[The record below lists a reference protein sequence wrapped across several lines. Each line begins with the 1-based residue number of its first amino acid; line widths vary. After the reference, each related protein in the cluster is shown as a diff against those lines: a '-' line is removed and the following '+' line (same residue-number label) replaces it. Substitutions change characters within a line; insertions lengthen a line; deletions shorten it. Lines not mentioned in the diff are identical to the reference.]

1 MRKSR
6 ISLGMA
12 SMIAVAG
19 LTLAGCAAAEEPAGE
34 TTEEATET
42 TEETT
47 EEAAGGETFEVV
59 ALLPQGNDQPYG
71 GTYIPPM
78 EAKAE
83 ELGIS
88 LTLFNS
94 GYDADQQASDC
105 EVAVASEPDGIILW
119 PAVAAAIRPCLEAA
133 NNAGIAVWVS
143 NADINEEDHDLA
155 YGYSGTDSYGQG
167 AASAEMFCELA
178 GDQEVGIIQV
188 NGETGN
194 SVAILRGTGFS
205 ETVAELCPNVTI
217 LAEQPGDWNKD
228 TSQLAASEMLTAVG
242 EENVQGI
249 YAADD
254 TMVAGAIAAAEA
266 RGMDVESLIITSIGN
281 TLLGNPL
288 VGDGVLDATVF
299 QSSSWDGEN
308 AVLGIY
314 NAMTGAT
321 ELGRDDEGSVLYMP
335 SVKVSFDGSLEGSV
349 AWDDPSVTPEW

>member
-6 ISLGMA
+6 MSLGMA
-12 SMIAVAG
+12 SLFAVAG
-19 LTLAGCAAAEEPAGE
+19 LTLAGCAAAEEPAAE
-34 TTEEATET
+34 TTGGEETA
-42 TEETT
+42 EETT
-47 EEAAGGETFEVV
+47 EDAAGGDTYEVV
-59 ALLPQGNDQPYG
+59 ALLPQGDDQPYG

-78 EAKAE
+78 EAKAA
-83 ELGIS
+83 ELGIN

-94 GYDADQQASDC
+94 GYDADTQASDC
-105 EVAVASEPDGIILW
+105 EVAVASQPDGIILW
-119 PAVAAAIRPCLEAA
+119 PAVADAIGPCLQAA

-143 NADINEEDHDLA
+143 NADINEEDHGLA

-167 AASAEMFCELA
+167 KASAEMFCELA
-178 GDQEVGIIQV
+178 GDEEVGVIQV

-194 SVAILRGTGFS
+194 SVAILRGNGFS

-217 LAEQPGDWNKD
+217 LAEQPGNWNKD
-228 TSQLAASEMLTAVG
+228 ESQLAASEMLTSVG

-266 RGMDVESLIITSIGN
+266 RGMDVEGLIITSIGN

-288 VGDGVLDATVF
+288 VGDGVLDGTVF
-299 QSSSWDGEN
+299 QSSSWDGGN
-308 AVLGIY
+308 AVQGVF

-335 SVKVSFDGSLEGSV
+335 SVKVSFDGSLDGSV